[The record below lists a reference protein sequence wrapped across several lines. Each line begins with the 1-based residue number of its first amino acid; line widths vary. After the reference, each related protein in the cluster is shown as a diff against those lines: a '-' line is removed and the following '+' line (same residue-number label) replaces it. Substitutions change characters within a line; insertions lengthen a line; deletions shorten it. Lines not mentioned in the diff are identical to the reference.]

1 MSDKPKYPIRT
12 VLWVLIIIGFA
23 LMEFP
28 GVFLLNRIEPMIF
41 GMPFIYGFTIV
52 LWIFMC
58 LLMLIGYRTNWGK
71 GKDFK
76 EQDDLEG
83 GKA

>member
-1 MSDKPKYPIRT
+1 MSAKVKYPVRT
-12 VLWVLIIIGFA
+12 ILWVLIVIGFA

-41 GMPFIYGFTIV
+41 GLPFIYGFTIV
-52 LWIFMC
+52 LWVCMC
-58 LLMLIGYRTNWGK
+58 LLMFIGYRTNWGK

-76 EQDDLEG
+76 EGDEVKG